1 MNRRRTIAVVM
12 TAALAAAAVGGSQ
25 YWVLRGRVAAVE
37 PGRLYRSAL
46 LSTDRLLDVCRRH
59 GITTVVDFRKEP
71 EEARA
76 EADVLA
82 RAGIRHVNLPTG
94 QVPSAE
100 TVAQFLRLMDAKRG
114 EPVLI
119 HCRHGVGRTG
129 VFSAIYRMEYQGW
142 PRWLAITEAVAFS
155 GFDSFG
161 PGNSKAEFLS
171 HYTPRRSGRKP

>member
-1 MNRRRTIAVVM
+1 VNRRRTIAVVM
-12 TAALAAAAVGGSQ
+12 TAVLIAAVGASQ
-25 YWVLRGRVAAVE
+25 YWVLRGRVATVE

-46 LSTDRLLDVCRRH
+46 LSPDRLLDVCRRH

-76 EADVLA
+76 EAEVLA

-100 TVAQFLRLMDAKRG
+100 TVAQFLRLMDTKRD

-119 HCRHGVGRTG
+119 HCSQGVGRTG
-129 VFSAIYRMEYQGW
+129 VFGAIYRMEYQGW
-142 PRWLAITEAVAFS
+142 PRWRAIADAAVFA
-155 GFDSFG
+155 GFGSFG
-161 PGNSKAEFLS
+161 PRNPKTTFLWG
-171 HYTPRRSGRKP
+171 YTPRRSRRTP

>member
-1 MNRRRTIAVVM
+1 MNRRRTIAAVI
-12 TAALAAAAVGGSQ
+12 AAVLIAAVGASQ

-46 LSTDRLLDVCRRH
+46 LSPDRLLDVCRRH

-76 EADVLA
+76 EANVLA

-100 TVAQFLRLMDAKRG
+100 TVAQFLLLMDATRG
-114 EPVLI
+114 QPVLI

-129 VFSAIYRMEYQGW
+129 VFGAIYRMEYQGW
-142 PRWLAITEAVAFS
+142 PRWLAITEAMVFS

-171 HYTPRRSGRKP
+171 RYTPRRSGRTP